1 VPDAQPARARLD
13 SLTGLRF
20 VAALAVFAD
29 HAGLETVFRSHT
41 VNFLLV
47 GLTASLA
54 EAAVGFFFMLSGF
67 VLTWSARPGDAST
80 AFWRRRAAK
89 ILPNH
94 VITWTAGLLLL
105 VASGTRFRL
114 PDMIPSLLL
123 VHSWIPSIPVIEGT
137 DGPNWSLA
145 CEALFYLSFP
155 LAARLMGRIPADRLW
170 RWAAGAVAGIMV
182 VPFVAL
188 VLPYQPTL
196 FGLPLPFWRFWFTIF
211 LPPVR
216 LLDFVLGIL
225 LARIVISGRW
235 RPVRLRWVIGALAA
249 AWLVS
254 LALPVP
260 FDFMLPFAG
269 PLVLLLGTGA
279 SADITGRGSV
289 FGRRWFVWLGEIS
302 FAFYLVHWLVL
313 HFLHLAL
320 GGGAWGAPAAVAFVI
335 AALALTLLLSAALY
349 SFVERPVMRRW
360 GRSRRAPGRPA
371 DPRAEAQPDP
381 RAEPQPDPQGRRGHA

>member
-1 VPDAQPARARLD
+1 LGEAEGTRPTTASAAGASGPGAPKRARLH

-20 VAALAVFAD
+20 IAALAVFTD

-41 VNFLLV
+41 VNFLFV

-67 VLTWSARPGDAST
+67 VLTWSARTTDTST
-80 AFWRRRAAK
+80 SFWRRRAAK

-94 VITWTAGLLLL
+94 VVTWTAGLLLL
-105 VASGTRFRL
+105 IASSTRFSPAVML
-114 PDMIPSLLL
+114 PSLFL
-123 VHSWIPSIPVIEGT
+123 VHGWIPSVAVIQGT

-155 LAARLMGRIPADRLW
+155 LAVRIVNRIPADQLW
-170 RWAAGAVAGIMV
+170 RWVGGVGAGIIV
-182 VPFVAL
+182 VPFVSL
-188 VLPYQPTL
+188 LLPYHPTL

-216 LLDFVLGIL
+216 MLDFVLGIL

-235 RPVRLRWVIGALAA
+235 RPVRLRWVIMAFVA

-260 FDFMLPFAG
+260 FDFLAPFVF
-269 PLVLLLGTGA
+269 PLVLVLGTGA
-279 SADITGRGSV
+279 MADIAGQRTV
-289 FGRRWFVWLGEIS
+289 FSRRWFVWLGEVS
-302 FAFYLVHWLVL
+302 YAFYLVHWLVL
-313 HFLHLAL
+313 HYLHVAL
-320 GGGAWGAPAAVAFVI
+320 GGGKWSGPEGVMFLT
-335 AALALTLLLSAALY
+335 AALALALLLSALLY
-349 SFVERPVMRRW
+349 EFVERPVVRWERTVPRLRR
-360 GRSRRAPGRPA
+360 RP
-371 DPRAEAQPDP
+371 D
-381 RAEPQPDPQGRRGHA
+381 

>member
-67 VLTWSARPGDAST
+67 VLTWSARPGDVST

-114 PDMIPSLLL
+114 PDMIPSLFL

-155 LAARLMGRIPADRLW
+155 LAARLVGRIPAERLW
-170 RWAAGAVAGIMV
+170 RWAGGVAAGIMV
-182 VPFVAL
+182 VPFIAL
-188 VLPYQPTL
+188 LLPYQPTL

-235 RPVRLRWVIGALAA
+235 RPVRLRWVTGALAA
-249 AWLVS
+249 GWLVS

-302 FAFYLVHWLVL
+302 FAFYLVHWPVL

-320 GGGAWGAPAAVAFVI
+320 GGGAWSAPAAVAFVI
-335 AALALTLLLSAALY
+335 AALALTLLLSALLY
-349 SFVERPVMRRW
+349 TFVERPVMRRF

-371 DPRAEAQPDP
+371 DPRAE
-381 RAEPQPDPQGRRGHA
+381 PQPDPQGSRGHA